1 MSLRPV
7 ERLILA
13 RHAESEYN
21 AKGLISADPSSSR
34 SPLTHRGRQQAQQL
48 ADRLVA
54 EHVDVSIASGTLRAV
69 QTSEIVATA
78 LSIPVVKTPLLDDP
92 PAGIFEDGPVEAFVE
107 WMTGCDPDAS
117 VPGTSTSLRDSARRY
132 FDAVTMLL
140 KRPEHAVLVIA
151 HAPAL
156 RWIVQA
162 AQGLTDPLNYR
173 HALFGHAD
181 PAEVDVLALRNRLD
195 ALVTDPFV
203 VFSGE
208 RDGES

>member
-1 MSLRPV
+1 V
-7 ERLILA
+7 A
-13 RHAESEYN
+13 RHAESEGN
-21 AKGLISADPSSSR
+21 AQGFISADPSSPR
-34 SPLTHRGRQQAQQL
+34 SPLTQLGRQQAQQL
-48 ADRLVA
+48 AERLA
-54 EHVDVSIASGTLRAV
+54 DEHIDLSVTSGTLRAV

-107 WMTGCDPDAS
+107 WMSGCDPDAS

-132 FDAVTMLL
+132 FDAATILL
-140 KRPEHAVLVIA
+140 SRPERTVLVIA

-162 AQGLTDPLNYR
+162 AEGRSDPLNYDNP
-173 HALFGHAD
+173 LFEHAD
-181 PAEVDVLALRNRLD
+181 PAEVDVLALRSRLD
-195 ALVTDPFV
+195 VLGSDPFV

-208 RDGES
+208 QLREP